1 MINLK
6 INSVLRYL
14 SIILFLPHLA
24 GAITLNDALNSSLS
38 NNLEV
43 KIEELNLSASKENIN
58 QAISS
63 YFPSVSLSGSKSDSE
78 VTNIKSQ
85 SGALSPDYDL
95 SPSRAS
101 VTISQNI
108 FNGFGRYYALV
119 KSKTDHKSQN
129 LIFQNKKQE
138 VILAALES
146 YYDVL
151 LSSKT
156 YLSFKDN
163 FAAIEQR
170 HNSAIAEFDAGL
182 LSKTDV
188 AQAKTRMSL
197 AKISM
202 LNAEIILNNKKNI
215 FYDIIGEDAIDLE
228 FTNIRTINSYD
239 QNKFFN
245 GVQEGNFAIK
255 LASLNVQSMSANAGI
270 ARSAMLPQISMSAS
284 KNDYYEYS
292 STIDQFNNETVSV
305 TVSWPIFTSGKSLS
319 KARQAKKIKNR
330 SYISQ
335 TKVHQDTLTQA
346 KFIWG
351 QHSISKNTVAAALV
365 AVESSEFAYNGT
377 VIEQEVGERTLLDV
391 LDARQQLLNAEIE
404 LFKEQRNEQ
413 IIVAR
418 MLYLMGDLEIEK
430 LFNN

>member
-14 SIILFLPHLA
+14 SIILFIPHLA

-319 KARQAKKIKNR
+319 KARQAKK
-330 SYISQ
+330 
-335 TKVHQDTLTQA
+335 
-346 KFIWG
+346 
-351 QHSISKNTVAAALV
+351 
-365 AVESSEFAYNGT
+365 
-377 VIEQEVGERTLLDV
+377 
-391 LDARQQLLNAEIE
+391 
-404 LFKEQRNEQ
+404 
-413 IIVAR
+413 
-418 MLYLMGDLEIEK
+418 
-430 LFNN
+430 

>member
-1 MINLK
+1 MK
-6 INSVLRYL
+6 
-14 SIILFLPHLA
+14 
-24 GAITLNDALNSSLS
+24 
-38 NNLEV
+38 
-43 KIEELNLSASKENIN
+43 
-58 QAISS
+58 
-63 YFPSVSLSGSKSDSE
+63 
-78 VTNIKSQ
+78 
-85 SGALSPDYDL
+85 
-95 SPSRAS
+95 
-101 VTISQNI
+101 
-108 FNGFGRYYALV
+108 
-119 KSKTDHKSQN
+119 
-129 LIFQNKKQE
+129 
-138 VILAALES
+138 
-146 YYDVL
+146 
-151 LSSKT
+151 
-156 YLSFKDN
+156 
-163 FAAIEQR
+163 
-170 HNSAIAEFDAGL
+170 
-182 LSKTDV
+182 
-188 AQAKTRMSL
+188 
-197 AKISM
+197 
-202 LNAEIILNNKKNI
+202 
-215 FYDIIGEDAIDLE
+215 
-228 FTNIRTINSYD
+228 YD

-391 LDARQQLLNAEIE
+391 LDARQQLLNSEIE

-413 IIVAR
+413 IIEAR
-418 MLYLMGDLEIEK
+418 LLYLMGELKLNK

>member
-14 SIILFLPHLA
+14 SIILFIPHLA

-138 VILAALES
+138 VIIQSDLLDGIYEGSVSRINKTIDES
-146 YYDVL
+146 
-151 LSSKT
+151 SQ
-156 YLSFKDN
+156 N
-163 FAAIEQR
+163 
-170 HNSAIAEFDAGL
+170 IAEFDAGL

-215 FYDIIGEDAIDLE
+215 FYDIIGEDAID
-228 FTNIRTINSYD
+228 F
-239 QNKFFN
+239 
-245 GVQEGNFAIK
+245 
-255 LASLNVQSMSANAGI
+255 
-270 ARSAMLPQISMSAS
+270 
-284 KNDYYEYS
+284 
-292 STIDQFNNETVSV
+292 
-305 TVSWPIFTSGKSLS
+305 
-319 KARQAKKIKNR
+319 
-330 SYISQ
+330 
-335 TKVHQDTLTQA
+335 
-346 KFIWG
+346 
-351 QHSISKNTVAAALV
+351 
-365 AVESSEFAYNGT
+365 
-377 VIEQEVGERTLLDV
+377 
-391 LDARQQLLNAEIE
+391 
-404 LFKEQRNEQ
+404 
-413 IIVAR
+413 
-418 MLYLMGDLEIEK
+418 
-430 LFNN
+430 